1 MRKRIGLL
9 VVMVL
14 LIGLIV
20 SPASAQTPRIGL
32 IFAEGG
38 LGDQSFNDAAYRGL
52 MQAKEELG
60 VEVIYVEPA
69 DIAEMEEHQRAYAD
83 LDLDLVIVIGFIH
96 QSALVEV
103 SADYP
108 HINFAIVDD
117 VVDNPNV
124 TSLVFEEHEGSFLVG
139 VLAGLMTETNK
150 VGFVG
155 GMEVPLIRK
164 FEVGFAEGAKYAN
177 PNVEVLVNY
186 AGSFGDPG
194 RGRELAVSQNERGA
208 DIVYHAAG
216 GTGSGVIDAAV
227 ANGFYAIG
235 VDSDQDYMAPGT
247 VLTSMVKRVDLAVY
261 EVIKSV
267 VDGTLEGGVRSFG
280 IQDGGV
286 GTSEFTYTKDLIPQS
301 VLEAIEEAKGKIISG
316 EIKVTNPLQ

>member
-1 MRKRIGLL
+1 MRKKLGLIL
-9 VVMVL
+9 VMVL
-14 LIGLIV
+14 LVGLV
-20 SPASAQTPRIGL
+20 AGPAYAQAPRIGL

-38 LGDQSFNDAAYRGL
+38 LGDQSFNDAAYVGL
-52 MQAKEELG
+52 MDAKEKLG

-83 LDLDLVIVIGFIH
+83 LGLDLVIVIGFIH

-117 VVDNPNV
+117 VVDSPNV

-139 VLAGLMTETNK
+139 VLAGLMSETNK

-164 FEVGFAEGAKYAN
+164 FETGFAEGAKYAN
-177 PNVEVLVNY
+177 PDVEVLVNY

-280 IQDGGV
+280 IEDGGV
-286 GTSEFTYTKDLIPQS
+286 GTSEFTHTKDMIPQS
-301 VLEAIEEAKGKIISG
+301 VLDAIEDAKAKIISG
-316 EIKVTNPLQ
+316 EIVVSNPLQ

>member
-1 MRKRIGLL
+1 MRKKLGLIL
-9 VVMVL
+9 VMVL
-14 LIGLIV
+14 LVGLV
-20 SPASAQTPRIGL
+20 AGPAYAQAPRIGL

-38 LGDQSFNDAAYRGL
+38 LGDQSFNDAAYVGL
-52 MQAKEELG
+52 MDAKEKLG

-83 LDLDLVIVIGFIH
+83 LGLDLVIVIGFIH

-117 VVDNPNV
+117 VVDSPNV

-139 VLAGLMTETNK
+139 VLAGLMSETNK

-164 FEVGFAEGAKYAN
+164 FETGFAEGAKYAN
-177 PNVEVLVNY
+177 PDVEVLVNY

-194 RGRELAVSQNERGA
+194 RGRELAVSQNRFDPRIMENICLMLWLSH
-208 DIVYHAAG
+208 DC
-216 GTGSGVIDAAV
+216 
-227 ANGFYAIG
+227 
-235 VDSDQDYMAPGT
+235 
-247 VLTSMVKRVDLAVY
+247 
-261 EVIKSV
+261 
-267 VDGTLEGGVRSFG
+267 SF
-280 IQDGGV
+280 
-286 GTSEFTYTKDLIPQS
+286 
-301 VLEAIEEAKGKIISG
+301 
-316 EIKVTNPLQ
+316 

>member
-1 MRKRIGLL
+1 MRRKLGLIL
-9 VVMVL
+9 VMVL
-14 LIGLIV
+14 LVGLVV
-20 SPASAQTPRIGL
+20 SPVYAQTPRIGL

-52 MQAKEELG
+52 MQAKDELG

-139 VLAGLMTETNK
+139 VLAGLMSETNK

-164 FEVGFAEGAKYAN
+164 FESGFAQGAKYAN
-177 PNVEVLVNY
+177 PDVEVLVSY

-247 VLTSMVKRVDLAVY
+247 VLTSMVKRVDKAVF

-301 VLEAIEEAKGKIISG
+301 VLDAIEDARAKIISG
-316 EIKVTNPLQ
+316 EIVVTNPLQ

>member
-1 MRKRIGLL
+1 MRKRIGLIF
-9 VVMVL
+9 VMVL
-14 LIGLIV
+14 LVGLIV
-20 SPASAQTPRIGL
+20 SPAYAQTPRIGL

-52 MQAKEELG
+52 MQAKDELG
-60 VEVIYVEPA
+60 VDVVYVEPA

-83 LDLDLVIVIGFIH
+83 LDLDLIIVIGFIH

-103 SADYP
+103 SAVYP

-124 TSLVFEEHEGSFLVG
+124 TSLVFGEHEGSFLVG
-139 VLAGLMTETNK
+139 VLAGLMSETNK

-164 FEVGFAEGAKYAN
+164 FEVGFVEGATYAN
-177 PNVEVLVNY
+177 PDVEVLVNY
-186 AGSFGDPG
+186 AGAFDDPG
-194 RGRELAVSQNERGA
+194 RGRELAISQNERGA

-235 VDSDQDYMAPGT
+235 VDSDQDYMAPGI
-247 VLTSMVKRVDLAVY
+247 VLTSMVKRVDTAVF

-267 VDGTLEGGVRSFG
+267 VDGTLEAGVRSFG
-280 IQDGGV
+280 IEDGGV
-286 GTSEFTYTKDLIPQS
+286 GTSEFTYTKDLIPEA
-301 VLEAIEEAKGKIISG
+301 VFDAIEDARDKIISG
-316 EIKVTNPLQ
+316 EIVVSNPLQ

>member
-1 MRKRIGLL
+1 MQKRLGLIL
-9 VVMVL
+9 VMVL
-14 LIGLIV
+14 LVGLIV
-20 SPASAQTPRIGL
+20 SPVYAAAPRIGL

-83 LDLDLVIVIGFIH
+83 LGLDLVIVIGFIH
-96 QSALVEV
+96 KSALEEV
-103 SADYP
+103 SVDYP
-108 HINFAIVDD
+108 NINFAIVDD
-117 VVDNPNV
+117 TVENPNV
-124 TSLVFEEHEGSFLVG
+124 TSLVFAEHEGSFLVG
-139 VLAGLMTETNK
+139 VLAGLMTETNT

-164 FEVGFAEGAKYAN
+164 FEVGFVEGAKYAN
-177 PNVEVLVNY
+177 PDVEVLVNY
-186 AGSFGDPG
+186 AGAFDDPG

-216 GTGSGVIDAAV
+216 GTGSGVIDAAA

-235 VDSDQDYMAPGT
+235 VDSDQDHMAPGT
-247 VLTSMVKRVDLAVY
+247 VLTSMVKGVDMAVF
-261 EVIKSV
+261 EVIKAV
-267 VDGTLEGGVRSFG
+267 ADGTLEGGVWSFG
-280 IQDGGV
+280 IVDGGV
-286 GTSEFTYTKDLIPQS
+286 GTSEFNYTKDLIPQS
-301 VLEAIEEAKGKIISG
+301 VFDAIEDAKAKIISG
-316 EIKVTNPLQ
+316 EIVVSNPLQ

>member
-1 MRKRIGLL
+1 MRKRIGLIF
-9 VVMVL
+9 VMVL
-14 LIGLIV
+14 LVGLVV
-20 SPASAQTPRIGL
+20 SPVYAQTPRIGL
-32 IFAEGG
+32 ILAEGG
-38 LGDQSFNDAAYRGL
+38 LGDQSFNDAAFRGL
-52 MQAKEELG
+52 MQAKDELG
-60 VEVIYVEPA
+60 VDVVYVEPA
-69 DIAEMEEHQRAYAD
+69 DIAEMEEHQRAFAD

-139 VLAGLMTETNK
+139 VLAGLMSETNK

-164 FEVGFAEGAKYAN
+164 FEVGFVEGATYAN
-177 PNVEVLVNY
+177 PDVEVLVNY
-186 AGSFGDPG
+186 AGAFDDPG
-194 RGRELAVSQNERGA
+194 RGRELAISQNERGA

-235 VDSDQDYMAPGT
+235 VDSDQDYMAPGI
-247 VLTSMVKRVDLAVY
+247 VLTSMVKRVDTAVF

-267 VDGTLEGGVRSFG
+267 VDGTLEGGVRSFD
-280 IQDGGV
+280 IEDGGV
-286 GTSEFTYTKDLIPQS
+286 GTSEFTYTKDLIPES
-301 VLEAIEEAKGKIISG
+301 VFDAIEDAKAKIISG
-316 EIKVTNPLQ
+316 EIVVSNPLQ

>member
-1 MRKRIGLL
+1 
-9 VVMVL
+9 MVL
-14 LIGLIV
+14 LVGLVV
-20 SPASAQTPRIGL
+20 SPVYAQTPRIGL
-32 IFAEGG
+32 ILAEGG
-38 LGDQSFNDAAYRGL
+38 LGDQSFNDAAFRGL
-52 MQAKEELG
+52 MQAKDELG
-60 VEVIYVEPA
+60 VDVVYVEPA
-69 DIAEMEEHQRAYAD
+69 DIAEMEEHQRAFAD

-139 VLAGLMTETNK
+139 VLAGLMSETNK

-164 FEVGFAEGAKYAN
+164 FEVGFVEGATYAN
-177 PNVEVLVNY
+177 PDVEVLVNY
-186 AGSFGDPG
+186 AGAFDDPG
-194 RGRELAVSQNERGA
+194 RGRELAISQNERGA

-235 VDSDQDYMAPGT
+235 VDSDQDYMAPGI
-247 VLTSMVKRVDLAVY
+247 VLTSMVKRVDTAVF

-267 VDGTLEGGVRSFG
+267 VDGTLEGGVRSFD
-280 IQDGGV
+280 IEDGGV
-286 GTSEFTYTKDLIPQS
+286 GTSEFTYTKDLIPES
-301 VLEAIEEAKGKIISG
+301 VFDAIEDAKAKIISG
-316 EIKVTNPLQ
+316 EIVVSNPLQ

>member
-1 MRKRIGLL
+1 VRRKLGLIL
-9 VVMVL
+9 VMVL
-14 LIGLIV
+14 LVGLVV
-20 SPASAQTPRIGL
+20 SPVYAQTPRIGL

-52 MQAKEELG
+52 MQAKDELG

-139 VLAGLMTETNK
+139 VLAGLMSETNK

-164 FEVGFAEGAKYAN
+164 FESGFAQGAKYAN
-177 PNVEVLVNY
+177 PDVEVLVSY

-247 VLTSMVKRVDLAVY
+247 VLTSMVKRVDKAVF

-301 VLEAIEEAKGKIISG
+301 VLDAIEDARAKIISG
-316 EIKVTNPLQ
+316 EIVVTNPLQ

>member
-1 MRKRIGLL
+1 MRRKLGLIL
-9 VVMVL
+9 VMVL
-14 LIGLIV
+14 LVGLVV
-20 SPASAQTPRIGL
+20 SPVYAQMPRIGL

-52 MQAKEELG
+52 MQAKDELG

-139 VLAGLMTETNK
+139 VLAGLMSETNK

-164 FEVGFAEGAKYAN
+164 FESGFAQGAKYAN
-177 PNVEVLVNY
+177 PDVEVLVSY

-247 VLTSMVKRVDLAVY
+247 VLTSMVKRVDKAVF

-301 VLEAIEEAKGKIISG
+301 VLDAIEDARAKIISG
-316 EIKVTNPLQ
+316 EIVVTNPLQ

>member
-1 MRKRIGLL
+1 MRNRLSL
-9 VVMVL
+9 MLVMVL
-14 LIGLIV
+14 LVGLII
-20 SPASAQTPRIGL
+20 SPAHAQTPRIGL

-38 LGDQSFNDAAYRGL
+38 LGDQSFNDAAYAGL
-52 MQAKEELG
+52 MAAKEQLG
-60 VEVIYVEPA
+60 VDVVYVEPA

-108 HINFAIVDD
+108 NINFAIVDD
-117 VVDNPNV
+117 VVESSNV

-139 VLAGLMTETNK
+139 VLAGLMSETNK

-164 FEVGFAEGAKYAN
+164 FESGFAEGAKYAN
-177 PNVEVLVNY
+177 PNIEVLVNY

-216 GTGSGVIDAAV
+216 GSGSGVIDAAV

-247 VLTSMVKRVDLAVY
+247 VLTSMVKRVDNAVFD
-261 EVIKSV
+261 VIKSV
-267 VDGTLEGGVRSFG
+267 VDGTLEGGVRSFS

-286 GTSEFTYTKDLIPQS
+286 GTSDFTYTKDLIPQS
-301 VLEAIEEAKGKIISG
+301 VFDAIEDAREKIISG
-316 EIKVTNPLQ
+316 EIVVSNPLQ

>member
-9 VVMVL
+9 LVMVL
-14 LIGLIV
+14 LVGMMV
-20 SPASAQTPRIGL
+20 SPAYANTPRIGL

-83 LDLDLVIVIGFIH
+83 LGLDLIIVIGFIH
-96 QSALVEV
+96 QSALQEV
-103 SADYP
+103 SMDYP

-117 VVDNPNV
+117 MVDNPNV
-124 TSLVFEEHEGSFLVG
+124 TSLLFEEHEGSFLVG
-139 VLAGLMTETNK
+139 VLAGMMTETNT

-164 FEVGFAEGAKYAN
+164 FQVGFEEGVKYAN
-177 PNVEVLVNY
+177 PEAEVLVNY
-186 AGSFGDPG
+186 AGAFNDPG

-247 VLTSMVKRVDLAVY
+247 ILTSMVKRVDLAVY
-261 EVIKSV
+261 EVIKAV
-267 VDGTLEGGVRSFG
+267 AEGTLEGGIWSFG
-280 IQDGGV
+280 IEDGGV
-286 GTSEFTYTKDLIPQS
+286 GTSEFTYTKDMIPQE
-301 VLEAIEEAKGKIISG
+301 VFDAIEEAKEKIISG
-316 EIKVTNPLQ
+316 EIVVSNPLQ

>member
-1 MRKRIGLL
+1 MRKRLGFIF
-9 VVMVL
+9 VMVL
-14 LIGLIV
+14 LVGLVI
-20 SPASAQTPRIGL
+20 SPAYAQTPRIGL

-38 LGDQSFNDAAYRGL
+38 LGDQSFNDAAFRGL
-52 MQAKEELG
+52 MQAQDELG
-60 VEVIYVEPA
+60 VDVTYVEPA
-69 DIAEMEEHQRAYAD
+69 DIAEMEEQQRAYAD

-108 HINFAIVDD
+108 NIHFAIVDD
-117 VVDNPNV
+117 VVDSPTV
-124 TSLVFEEHEGSFLVG
+124 TSLDFEEHVGSFLVG
-139 VLAGLMTETNK
+139 VLAGLMTETNT

-164 FEVGFAEGAKYAN
+164 FEVGFVEGAQYAN
-177 PNVEVLVNY
+177 PDVSVIVNY

-247 VLTSMVKRVDLAVY
+247 VLTSMVKRVDKAVF
-261 EVIKSV
+261 EVIKAV
-267 VDGTLEGGVRSFG
+267 VDGTLEGGVWSFG
-280 IQDGGV
+280 IQDGAV
-286 GTSEFTYTKDLIPQS
+286 GTSEFTYTKDQIPQS
-301 VLEAIEEAKGKIISG
+301 VFDAIDEAREKIMSG
-316 EIKVTNPLQ
+316 EIVVSNPLQ

>member
-1 MRKRIGLL
+1 
-9 VVMVL
+9 MVL
-14 LIGLIV
+14 LVGLVV
-20 SPASAQTPRIGL
+20 SPVYAQTPRIGL
-32 IFAEGG
+32 ILAEGG
-38 LGDQSFNDAAYRGL
+38 LGDQSFNDAAFRGL
-52 MQAKEELG
+52 MQAKDELG
-60 VEVIYVEPA
+60 VDVVYVEPA
-69 DIAEMEEHQRAYAD
+69 DIAEMEEHQRAFAD

-139 VLAGLMTETNK
+139 VLAGLMSETNK

-164 FEVGFAEGAKYAN
+164 FEVGFVEGATYAN
-177 PNVEVLVNY
+177 PDVEVLVNY
-186 AGSFGDPG
+186 AGAFDDPG
-194 RGRELAVSQNERGA
+194 RGRELAISQNERGA

-235 VDSDQDYMAPGT
+235 VDSDQDYMAPGI
-247 VLTSMVKRVDLAVY
+247 VLTSMVKRVDTAVF

-267 VDGTLEGGVRSFG
+267 VDGTLEGGVRSFD
-280 IQDGGV
+280 IEDGGV
-286 GTSEFTYTKDLIPQS
+286 GTSEFTYTKDLIPES
-301 VLEAIEEAKGKIISG
+301 VFDAIEDAKAKIISG
-316 EIKVTNPLQ
+316 EIVVSNRRRTVGGASFF

>member
-1 MRKRIGLL
+1 MRKIFSLVLVAVFLMGL
-9 VVMVL
+9 VV
-14 LIGLIV
+14 G
-20 SPASAQTPRIGL
+20 PAYAQTPRIGL

-38 LGDQSFNDAAYRGL
+38 LGDQSFNDAAYAGL
-52 MQAKEELG
+52 MAARDELG
-60 VEVIYVEPA
+60 VEVVYVEPA

-83 LDLDLVIVIGFIH
+83 LGLDLVIVIGFIH

-108 HINFAIVDD
+108 DINFAIVDD

-139 VLAGLMTETNK
+139 VLAGLMSETNK

-164 FEVGFAEGAKYAN
+164 FESGFAEGAKYAN

-208 DIVYHAAG
+208 DIIYHA
-216 GTGSGVIDAAV
+216 AAV

-261 EVIKSV
+261 DVIKSV

-286 GTSEFTYTKDLIPQS
+286 GTSEFTYTKDIIPQS
-301 VLEAIEEAKGKIISG
+301 VLDAIEDAKAKIMSG
-316 EIKVTNPLQ
+316 EIVVSNPLQ

>member
-1 MRKRIGLL
+1 MVL
-9 VVMVL
+9 VV
-14 LIGLIV
+14 GLIV
-20 SPASAQTPRIGL
+20 SPAYAQAPRIGL

-52 MQAKEELG
+52 MAAKDELG
-60 VEVIYVEPA
+60 VDVVYVEPA

-108 HINFAIVDD
+108 NVKFAIVDD
-117 VVDNPNV
+117 VVDSPNV

-164 FEVGFAEGAKYAN
+164 FESGFAQGAKYAN

-247 VLTSMVKRVDLAVY
+247 VLTSMVKRVDTAVF
-261 EVIKSV
+261 EVIKAAV
-267 VDGTLEGGVRSFG
+267 EGNLEGGVWSFG
-280 IQDGGV
+280 IEDGGV
-286 GTSEFTYTKDLIPQS
+286 GTSAFTYTKDLIPQS
-301 VLEAIEEAKGKIISG
+301 VFDAIEDARAKIISG
-316 EIKVTNPLQ
+316 EIVVSNPLQ

>member
-1 MRKRIGLL
+1 MRRKLGLIL
-9 VVMVL
+9 VMVL
-14 LIGLIV
+14 LVGLVV
-20 SPASAQTPRIGL
+20 SPVYAQTSRIGL

-52 MQAKEELG
+52 MQAKDELG

-139 VLAGLMTETNK
+139 VLAGLMSETNK

-164 FEVGFAEGAKYAN
+164 FESGFAQGAKYAN
-177 PNVEVLVNY
+177 PDVEVLVSY

-247 VLTSMVKRVDLAVY
+247 VLTSMVKRVDKAVF

-301 VLEAIEEAKGKIISG
+301 VLDAIEDARAKIISG
-316 EIKVTNPLQ
+316 EIVVTNPLQ

>member
-1 MRKRIGLL
+1 VRNKMSLL

-14 LIGLIV
+14 LIGLMAAPV
-20 SPASAQTPRIGL
+20 SAQTIIGL

-60 VEVIYVEPA
+60 VDVIYVEPA

-83 LDLDLVIVIGFIH
+83 LGLDLIIVIGFIH
-96 QSALVEV
+96 QSALTEV

-108 HINFAIVDD
+108 DVKFAIVDD

-124 TSLVFEEHEGSFLVG
+124 TSLLFEEHEGSFLVG
-139 VLAGLMTETNK
+139 VLAGMMTETNT

-164 FEVGFAEGAKYAN
+164 FQVGFEEGVKWAN
-177 PNVEVLVNY
+177 PDAQVLVNY
-186 AGSFGDPG
+186 AGAFDDPG
-194 RGRELAVSQNERGA
+194 RGRELAISQNERGA

-227 ANGFYAIG
+227 SNGFYAIG
-235 VDSDQDYMAPGT
+235 VDSDQDFMAPGT

-261 EVIKSV
+261 EVIKAAAE
-267 VDGTLEGGVRSFG
+267 GTLEGGIWSFG
-280 IQDGGV
+280 IEDGGV
-286 GTSEFTYTKDLIPQS
+286 GTSEFLYTKDIIPQE
-301 VLEAIEEAKGKIISG
+301 VLDTIEEAKQKIISG
-316 EIKVTNPLQ
+316 EIVVSNPLQ

>member
-1 MRKRIGLL
+1 MRKRISLIF
-9 VVMVL
+9 VMVL
-14 LIGLIV
+14 LVGLVV
-20 SPASAQTPRIGL
+20 SPVYAQTPRIGL
-32 IFAEGG
+32 ILAEGG
-38 LGDQSFNDAAYRGL
+38 LGDQSFNDAAFRGL
-52 MQAKEELG
+52 MQAKDELG
-60 VEVIYVEPA
+60 VDVVYVEPA
-69 DIAEMEEHQRAYAD
+69 DIAEMEEHQRAFAD

-139 VLAGLMTETNK
+139 VLAGLMSETNK

-164 FEVGFAEGAKYAN
+164 FEVGFVEGATYAN
-177 PNVEVLVNY
+177 PDVEVLVNY
-186 AGSFGDPG
+186 AGAFDDPG
-194 RGRELAVSQNERGA
+194 RGRELAISQNERGA

-235 VDSDQDYMAPGT
+235 VDSDQDYMAPGI
-247 VLTSMVKRVDLAVY
+247 VLTSMVKRVDTAVF

-267 VDGTLEGGVRSFG
+267 VDGTLEGGVRSFD
-280 IQDGGV
+280 IEDGGV
-286 GTSEFTYTKDLIPQS
+286 GTSEFTYTKDLIPES
-301 VLEAIEEAKGKIISG
+301 VFDAIEDAKAKIISG
-316 EIKVTNPLQ
+316 EIVVSNPLQ